1 MDILSKSASDPRI
14 PPLRAVY
21 ALLRKSVRLRLEG
34 RVEVLE
40 RARAGQAMIFV
51 SRHGHLLPLLFA
63 VEPYGLSIV
72 ISKSRDGE
80 LLASL
85 LRPYGF
91 EFVRGSTSLGG
102 RVAALAA
109 LRTLARGRSL
119 GLAVDG
125 PHGPRGIIQEGVL
138 RLARCAKV
146 PIVPL
151 LATSGS
157 KIVLRKSWDHFE
169 LPLPASRVRVEVKS
183 PVFVGEGAEGLD
195 AAGRSLARQ
204 LEGNWR
210 DELLLQPQPPAHSS
224 YGHTGS

>member
-1 MDILSKSASDPRI
+1 MDTLLKLPSDPRI
-14 PPLRAVY
+14 APLRAVY

-34 RVEVLE
+34 RLDALE
-40 RARAGQAMIFV
+40 RARAGEAMIFA
-51 SRHGHLLPLLFA
+51 SRHGQLLPLLFA

-80 LLASL
+80 LLAAL

-91 EFVRGSTSLGG
+91 DFVRGSSSLGG
-102 RVAALAA
+102 RVAALQA
-109 LRTLARGRSL
+109 LRSLARGKSL

-125 PHGPRGIIQEGVL
+125 PHGPRGIVQEGVL
-138 RLARCAKV
+138 RLARRAKV

-151 LATSGS
+151 VATGTN
-157 KIVLRKSWDHFE
+157 KLVLRKSWDHFE

-183 PVFVGEGAEGLD
+183 PVLVGEGAQGLN
-195 AAGRSLARQ
+195 AAGRTLARQ

-210 DELLLQPQPPAHSS
+210 DELLLQPTPPAHSS